1 MYKLMRG
8 RARRL
13 AALGCVTVIM
23 YMLAVSGAGERIG
36 DSLQRNLG
44 YRRMK
49 NVLLLSDNLESH
61 PTASALSLS
70 AGTAA
75 EPAEKLSTMAE
86 QEPAEVQ
93 ETIITDLPEMELMEP
108 AEAAE
113 EPELGADLEILE
125 TTIDGG
131 LTINNATQYWV
142 DAPQIVADGPGVILP
157 YGQPQILIIHT
168 HSSEAYTQAGLDRYE
183 PSDTNRTEDTEFNI
197 VRIGDELTEI
207 FQEAGL
213 SVIHDRGIYDY
224 PSYTGSYTRSGQAI
238 EQYLRDYPSIKIV
251 LDIHRDALG
260 TDDVVYKTMAE
271 EEGVVASQ
279 IMLLVGTDESGLE
292 HPNWRQNLALALYIQ
307 NSVNARHPTLMRP
320 VSLVRERYNQ
330 QLSPGSRIVEVGSNG
345 NTLQEALAAIRLF
358 GNAAAPALAQLVEQP
373 QEGA

>member
-1 MYKLMRG
+1 MQASKK
-8 RARRL
+8 L
-13 AALGCVTVIM
+13 AALGCATIIM

-36 DSLQRNLG
+36 QRVLESLGDRK
-44 YRRMK
+44 MK
-49 NVLLLSDNLESH
+49 NVVVVSGDLKRA
-61 PTASALSLS
+61 PAASALSFSLTELPQS
-70 AGTAA
+70 AEET
-75 EPAEKLSTMAE
+75 E
-86 QEPAEVQ
+86 AEVQ
-93 ETIITDLPEMELMEP
+93 QTELSLPEMELMYP
-108 AEAAE
+108 AEAGE
-113 EPELGADLEILE
+113 EPEPVESQEIME

-142 DAPQIVADGPGVILP
+142 DAPQIVADGPGISLSP
-157 YGQPQILIIHT
+157 GEPQILIIHT

-213 SVIHDRGIYDY
+213 NVIHDRGIYDY

-260 TDDVVYKTMAE
+260 SDDVVYKTMAE
-271 EEGVVASQ
+271 EDGVVASQ

-292 HPNWRQNLALALYIQ
+292 HPNWRQNLAVAIYLQ
-307 NSVNARHPTLMRP
+307 NAVNARHPTLMRP

-330 QLSPGSRIVEVGSNG
+330 QLSPGSMIVEVGSNG

>member
-1 MYKLMRG
+1 MQAAKKLAMM
-8 RARRL
+8 
-13 AALGCVTVIM
+13 GCATMIM
-23 YMLAVSGAGERIG
+23 YVLAISGAGERIG
-36 DSLQRNLG
+36 NAVLEKLG
-44 YRRMK
+44 DDRMK
-49 NVLLLSDNLESH
+49 NVVVVSDNLKAA
-61 PTASALSLS
+61 PAAASTLSLNVS
-70 AGTAA
+70 ATA
-75 EPAEKLSTMAE
+75 EPVQKITAMAE
-86 QEPAEVQ
+86 QNAGS
-93 ETIITDLPEMELMEP
+93 LPEMELMYP

-113 EPELGADLEILE
+113 ETETGDNLEIME

-142 DAPQIVADGPGVILP
+142 DAAQIVSDGPGISLP
-157 YGQPQILIIHT
+157 YGEPQILIIHT

-183 PSDTNRTEDTEFNI
+183 PSDTNRTENTEFNI

-213 SVIHDRGIYDY
+213 NVIHDRGIYDY

-271 EEGVVASQ
+271 EDGVVASQ

-292 HPNWRQNLALALYIQ
+292 HPNWRQNLAMALYLQ

-330 QLSPGSRIVEVGSNG
+330 HLSPGSMIVEVGSNG

>member
-1 MYKLMRG
+1 MQVSKK
-8 RARRL
+8 L
-13 AALGCVTVIM
+13 AALGCATIVM

-36 DSLQRNLG
+36 QRVLESLGDRK
-44 YRRMK
+44 MK
-49 NVLLLSDNLESH
+49 NVVVVSGDLKRA
-61 PTASALSLS
+61 PAASALSFSLTELPQPTEEREEDMQQTEL
-70 AGTAA
+70 G
-75 EPAEKLSTMAE
+75 
-86 QEPAEVQ
+86 
-93 ETIITDLPEMELMEP
+93 LPEMELMYP
-108 AEAAE
+108 AEAGE
-113 EPELGADLEILE
+113 ELEPGENQEIME

-142 DAPQIVADGPGVILP
+142 DAPQIVADGPGISLSP
-157 YGQPQILIIHT
+157 GEPQILIIHT

-213 SVIHDRGIYDY
+213 NVIHDRGIYDY

-260 TDDVVYKTMAE
+260 SDDVVYKTMAE
-271 EEGVVASQ
+271 EDGVVASQ

-292 HPNWRQNLALALYIQ
+292 HPNWRQNLAVALYLQ
-307 NSVNARHPTLMRP
+307 NAVNARHPTLMRP

-330 QLSPGSRIVEVGSNG
+330 QLSPGSMIVEVGSNG

-358 GNAAAPALAQLVEQP
+358 GNASAAALMQLVEQP
-373 QEGA
+373 QTAE

>member
-1 MYKLMRG
+1 MQAAKK
-8 RARRL
+8 L
-13 AALGCVTVIM
+13 AALGCATIVM

-36 DSLQRNLG
+36 QAVLERLGDST
-44 YRRMK
+44 MK
-49 NVLLLSDNLESH
+49 NVVVVSSDLKRA

-70 AGTAA
+70 VT
-75 EPAEKLSTMAE
+75 EPVQRPEETEAPKQTELS
-86 QEPAEVQ
+86 
-93 ETIITDLPEMELMEP
+93 LPEMELMYP
-108 AEAAE
+108 SEAAE
-113 EPELGADLEILE
+113 EPEIGEDQKIME

-142 DAPQIVADGPGVILP
+142 DAAQIVADGPGITLP
-157 YGQPQILIIHT
+157 AGEPQILIIHT

-213 SVIHDRGIYDY
+213 NVIHDRGIYDY

-260 TDDVVYKTMAE
+260 SDDVVYKTMAE

-292 HPNWRQNLALALYIQ
+292 HPNWRQNLAMALYLQ
-307 NSVNARHPTLMRP
+307 NAVNARHPTLMRP

-330 QLSPGSRIVEVGSNG
+330 QLSPGSMIVEVGSNG

-358 GNAAAPALAQLVEQP
+358 GSASAAALIQLVEQP
-373 QEGA
+373 QEGV

>member
-1 MYKLMRG
+1 MRT
-8 RARRL
+8 ARRL
-13 AALGCVTVIM
+13 AALGCVTMIM

-36 DSLQRNLG
+36 KALQESLG
-44 YRRMK
+44 DRRMK
-49 NVLLLSDNLESH
+49 NVLVVSDNLKS
-61 PTASALSLS
+61 PTAASALSLS
-70 AGTAA
+70 VSATA
-75 EPAEKLSTMAE
+75 EPVQKITAMAE
-86 QEPAEVQ
+86 QAGSG
-93 ETIITDLPEMELMEP
+93 LPEMELMYPE
-108 AEAAE
+108 EAAE
-113 EPELGADLEILE
+113 EPEPEEGMEIME

-142 DAPQIVADGPGVILP
+142 DAAQIVADGPGVSLSA
-157 YGQPQILIIHT
+157 GEPQILIIHT

-183 PSDTNRTEDTEFNI
+183 PSDTNRTENTEFNI

-213 SVIHDRGIYDY
+213 NVIHDRGIYDY

-271 EEGVVASQ
+271 EDGVVASQ

-292 HPNWRQNLALALYIQ
+292 HPNWRQNLAMALYLQ

-330 QLSPGSRIVEVGSNG
+330 QLCPGSMIVEVGSNG
-345 NTLQEALAAIRLF
+345 NTLPEALAAIRLF

-373 QEGA
+373 QALE

>member
-1 MYKLMRG
+1 MQT
-8 RARRL
+8 ARRL

-142 DAPQIVADGPGVILP
+142 DAPQIVADGPGVVLP

-168 HSSEAYTQAGLDRYE
+168 HSSEAYTQAGLDRY
-183 PSDTNRTEDTEFNI
+183 
-197 VRIGDELTEI
+197 
-207 FQEAGL
+207 
-213 SVIHDRGIYDY
+213 
-224 PSYTGSYTRSGQAI
+224 
-238 EQYLRDYPSIKIV
+238 
-251 LDIHRDALG
+251 
-260 TDDVVYKTMAE
+260 
-271 EEGVVASQ
+271 
-279 IMLLVGTDESGLE
+279 
-292 HPNWRQNLALALYIQ
+292 
-307 NSVNARHPTLMRP
+307 
-320 VSLVRERYNQ
+320 
-330 QLSPGSRIVEVGSNG
+330 
-345 NTLQEALAAIRLF
+345 
-358 GNAAAPALAQLVEQP
+358 
-373 QEGA
+373 

>member
-1 MYKLMRG
+1 MQT
-8 RARRL
+8 ARRL

-108 AEAAE
+108 AESAE
-113 EPELGADLEILE
+113 EAELGADLGILE

-142 DAPQIVADGPGVILP
+142 DAPQIVADGPGVVLP

-330 QLSPGSRIVEVGSNG
+330 QLSPGSMIVEVGSNG